1 MLKIAPSI
9 LAADALNLERDVRKV
24 TEGGCDWLHVDV
36 MDGHFV
42 PNLAYTPDVVRRLK
56 ERFDVPLDV
65 HLMMDD
71 PEKFAGIFI
80 RAGAD
85 ILTVHAEAYTL
96 FCHEPERVGYR
107 LPDIRRLTSL
117 LDWIR
122 SQGKLAGLALKPAT
136 PVEDILPLLSHA
148 DLMLTMTVEP
158 GFGGQKL
165 NEAVPE
171 KIADLRRRG
180 YQGEIEADGGLTEE
194 NLPMLVRCGLSVA
207 VMGTAVYRA
216 DSPGDIIR
224 RLKRPADGTE
234 KESGEE
240 MQDDQ

>member
-56 ERFDVPLDV
+56 ARFDVPLDV

-80 RAGAD
+80 KAGAD

-96 FCHEPERVGYR
+96 FCHEPERIGYR

-117 LDWIR
+117 LEWIR
-122 SQGKLAGLALKPAT
+122 SQGVLSGLALKPAT
-136 PVEDILPLLSHA
+136 PVEDILPLLPHA

-165 NEAVPE
+165 NEAVIG
-171 KIADLRRRG
+171 KILDLRQRG
-180 YQGEIEADGGLTEE
+180 YRGEIEADGGLTED
-194 NLPMLVRCGLSVA
+194 NLPELVRNGLSVA
-207 VMGTAVYRA
+207 VMGTAVYRE
-216 DSPGDIIR
+216 DHPGQIIR
-224 RLKRPADGTE
+224 RLRLLADSG
-234 KESGEE
+234 KEEAGEVTRNE
-240 MQDDQ
+240 P